1 MGKGDKCG
9 EPARHI
15 LHPASGDLC
24 YNSPAHCILNTLHLG
39 GTVPIITVRDLRKTF
54 QTKRKQPGLTGSLR
68 AVVKPEL
75 QTVEAV
81 KGISFEL
88 EPGELLAFIGPNGA
102 GKSTTIKML
111 TGILYPSG
119 GQATVLDLTPW
130 KDRRTLAYR
139 IGSVFGQ
146 KPQLWYHLPPADTF
160 HLFAR
165 IYELDEAA
173 FKERMGFLVEAFE
186 IGNLLHTPVRK
197 LSLGQRMKCEIAA
210 SLLHRPQMI
219 FLDEPTIGL
228 DVVAKQ
234 QIRDTIKLLHEREDT
249 TIFLTSHDAGDIESL
264 CKRAIIINY
273 GQVIYDDRVSA
284 LKRRYL
290 TRKVV
295 GVRFAERLEN
305 GFTLDGVDVLKVGD
319 YGVKLQFDTRQTSVE
334 SVLQRLMD
342 AHSVADITVND
353 PPMEEIIRSIYE
365 TPEGVENGV

>member
-1 MGKGDKCG
+1 M
-9 EPARHI
+9 
-15 LHPASGDLC
+15 S
-24 YNSPAHCILNTLHLG
+24 
-39 GTVPIITVRDLRKTF
+39 IITVCDLRKTF
-54 QTKRKQPGLTGSLR
+54 QTKRKQPGLMGSLR
-68 AVVKPEL
+68 AMVKPDL

-111 TGILYPSG
+111 TGILYPTSG
-119 GQATVLDLTPW
+119 EASVLGFVPW
-130 KDRRTLAYR
+130 KDRRKLAYR

-165 IYELDEAA
+165 IYELDDRA
-173 FKERMGFLVEAFE
+173 FRERMNWLVEAFE
-186 IGNLLHTPVRK
+186 IRDLLTTPVRK

-210 SLLHRPQMI
+210 SLLHRPQVI

-234 QIRDTIKLLHEREDT
+234 QIRDTIKALHERDGV

-264 CKRAIIINY
+264 CKRVIVVNY

-295 GVRFAERLEN
+295 SVRFAERLEN
-305 GFTLDGVDVLKVGD
+305 GFQLAGVEVLKVGD
-319 YGVKLQFDTRQTSVE
+319 YGVKLQFDARLTPVE

-342 AHSVADITVND
+342 AHSVVDITVND
-353 PPMEEIIRSIYE
+353 PPMEEIIRSIYKAP
-365 TPEGVENGV
+365 PESVDAQRAGE

>member
-1 MGKGDKCG
+1 M
-9 EPARHI
+9 
-15 LHPASGDLC
+15 
-24 YNSPAHCILNTLHLG
+24 
-39 GTVPIITVRDLRKTF
+39 PIITVHDLRKTF
-54 QTKRKQPGLTGSLR
+54 QTKRKQPGLMGSLR

-81 KGISFEL
+81 KGINFEL

-119 GQATVLDLTPW
+119 GQASVLGLTPW
-130 KDRRTLAYR
+130 KDRRKLAYR

-173 FKERMGFLVEAFE
+173 FKERLAFLIEAFE
-186 IGNLLHTPVRK
+186 VGDLLNTPVRK
-197 LSLGQRMKCEIAA
+197 LSLGQRMKCEITA
-210 SLLHRPQMI
+210 SLLHRPQVI

-234 QIRDTIKLLHEREDT
+234 QIRDTIKLLHEHEGT

-305 GFTLDGVDVLKVGD
+305 GFALEGVEVLKVGD
-319 YGVKLQFDTRQTSVE
+319 YGVKLQFDTRTMPVE
-334 SVLQRLMD
+334 SVLQHLMD

-365 TPEGVENGV
+365 APPETVERGE